1 MRSQF
6 RVQCVDTFQNQY
18 HIIIYLQIVSFEL
31 TLTGGEIKTGQFDLL
46 STKQSLQL
54 LIKKLQVQGIE
65 GFIVI
70 VAALIFRGI
79 FSIYEIV
86 IQRNRIRSQAIGHKL
101 DAESFAECRFS

>member
-31 TLTGGEIKTGQFDLL
+31 TLTGGEIKTGQLF
-46 STKQSLQL
+46 
-54 LIKKLQVQGIE
+54 IKKLQVQGIE